1 MKKEEYRAI
10 LSRLPLKSPTPQDM
24 AMLCPHLT
32 AEEAVQM
39 FGNGSGY
46 VALPPLRV
54 RHGFQIAS
62 YHAEWVEEVKVWR
75 GDTSVVTGTKNHPA
89 YLGYSYASRTLKSY
103 ADGKKHG
110 DMFLNYAGMDKA
122 MKFAEDNWGSEL
134 ILDN

>member
-1 MKKEEYRAI
+1 TTWVIRVLIPLSRGLRADVPLQERVMKKEEYRAI

-75 GDTSVVTGTKNHPA
+75 GD
-89 YLGYSYASRTLKSY
+89 
-103 ADGKKHG
+103 
-110 DMFLNYAGMDKA
+110 
-122 MKFAEDNWGSEL
+122 
-134 ILDN
+134 